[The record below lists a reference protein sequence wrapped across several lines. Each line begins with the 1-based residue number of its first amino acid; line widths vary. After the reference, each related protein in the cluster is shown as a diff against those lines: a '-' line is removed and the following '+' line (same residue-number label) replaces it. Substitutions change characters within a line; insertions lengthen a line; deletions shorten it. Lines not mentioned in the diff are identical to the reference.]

1 MPWAAPAWRIPS
13 LYTMR
18 LNADGSVALRL
29 NCNSATGTWS
39 AEAAGSDPSSGR
51 FEFGPLAATMALCPP
66 PSLDEQVTK
75 QAPYFRSYLLNE
87 GRLYL
92 SLMADGG
99 IFVWEPMERGAMQRC
114 RVSDGRS
121 RRTPWRCQLPDS
133 PANRPRCVNP
143 QRNAASVTVVPAF
156 GDSSS
161 ARTSSSRIRRDS
173 AIGDNP
179 NSRRTTRCKVRLL
192 SPDSCAS
199 RVIDG
204 GSSIAFTIRASARR
218 ADGVAAERSA
228 SGNRQCGWNDPAPD
242 GARHRGTKFDLSLHD
257 HHLGFRPG
265 SRPAA
270 STTCRRPERKT
281 AATMHGSA
289 GRWPGRRKSV

>member
-1 MPWAAPAWRIPS
+1 MVKALRLAGRAVATVLLSGAVAGGCGVPAEQAASPAATRPAAPPAGGNGAPASPAAGNPLSGTAWRLIEIQSMDDAVGSTGVADPS

-99 IFVWEPMERGAMQRC
+99 IFVWEPIERGQ
-114 RVSDGRS
+114 
-121 RRTPWRCQLPDS
+121 
-133 PANRPRCVNP
+133 
-143 QRNAASVTVVPAF
+143 
-156 GDSSS
+156 
-161 ARTSSSRIRRDS
+161 
-173 AIGDNP
+173 
-179 NSRRTTRCKVRLL
+179 
-192 SPDSCAS
+192 
-199 RVIDG
+199 
-204 GSSIAFTIRASARR
+204 
-218 ADGVAAERSA
+218 ER
-228 SGNRQCGWNDPAPD
+228 
-242 GARHRGTKFDLSLHD
+242 
-257 HHLGFRPG
+257 
-265 SRPAA
+265 
-270 STTCRRPERKT
+270 
-281 AATMHGSA
+281 
-289 GRWPGRRKSV
+289 